1 MKILMILL
9 VVYLFGALGGN
20 CENKSTAFVATT
32 EWQTVRKGQSIPKG
46 LHVRHNL
53 KTKVIQAKLFE
64 DDNDNQEN
72 NDDEKIKSL
81 SLHSDA
87 VLHDAANDLV
97 LSIDELKEKL
107 KKIKLE
113 TREDADSLAHKEEVK
128 KAFRS
133 YEDIKED
140 FKALEM
146 NITTDSEILTD
157 IFNKFKNYEKS
168 LASGSLLRSE
178 ADAVLQIFNDL
189 EFLLHQIDNAQ
200 VFADLGGMEK
210 IISPCLNITN
220 DDVKIEA
227 LIILG
232 TSVQSN
238 PKVQLRAT
246 NADLV
251 QKLLHTLTV
260 SSKVS
265 LDSRCM
271 FALGALVRQ
280 FPAAQKVL
288 IDHGGL
294 ELFGKI
300 LEDGAS
306 QIQVRVMKLI
316 TDLSIERE
324 NIKNTE
330 DEALRT
336 LKTRE
341 YEKTEF
347 EKKLQLHNYCK
358 YLTILITQKYTDDV
372 MPQDFLEVIL
382 ENLITLSGTCRNEFR
397 DPENS
402 LINTLQKLEGF
413 YENLRQGTGLEDL
426 ETWENLYKQIL
437 RLKSLVFE
445 VHDEL

>member
-1 MKILMILL
+1 MRIFTVCI
-9 VVYLFGALGGN
+9 VVCLFGVLGS
-20 CENKSTAFVATT
+20 CENSSSVFVATS
-32 EWQTVRKGQSIPKG
+32 EWQTVKKGQPIPKG
-46 LHVRHNL
+46 LHVRHNFQ
-53 KTKVIQAKLFE
+53 TGATEAKLLEE
-64 DDNDNQEN
+64 DNETREN
-72 NDDEKIKSL
+72 IDDKKMKSL

-97 LSIDELKEKL
+97 LSIDELKERL

-113 TREDADSLAHKEEVK
+113 TGDGADSLEHQEGIK

-133 YEDIKED
+133 YEEIKED

-146 NITTDSEILTD
+146 NITTDSEIVTNILS
-157 IFNKFKNYEKS
+157 KFKSYEKS
-168 LASGSLLRSE
+168 LASGTLPKSE

-189 EFLLHQIDNAQ
+189 EFLLHQVDNAQ
-200 VFADLGGMEK
+200 LFADLGGMEK

-238 PKVQLRAT
+238 PKVQLRAM

-260 SSKVS
+260 ASRVS
-265 LDSRCM
+265 LQSRCM

-294 ELFGKI
+294 EIFGKI
-300 LEDGAS
+300 LEDGDV
-306 QIQVRVMKLI
+306 QVQLRVMKLI

-330 DEALRT
+330 DEGLRMR
-336 LKTRE
+336 KIRE
-341 YEKTEF
+341 YERTEF
-347 EKKLQLHNYCK
+347 ERKLLLHNYCK
-358 YLTILITQKYTDDV
+358 YLSNLIIKNYKEVT
-372 MPQDFLEVIL
+372 MSHEFLEIVL
-382 ENLITLSGTCRNEFR
+382 ENMITLSGTCREVFR

-402 LINTLQKLEGF
+402 LFDAVEGLVGDYGTVERAARADELEIR
-413 YENLRQGTGLEDL
+413 ENLS
-426 ETWENLYKQIL
+426 KQIL
-437 RLKSLVFE
+437 RLRSLVFGD